1 MKRFSRPAL
10 VNLAKYMSQ
19 EETHKFA
26 VFLICEQLRKNSI
39 YLNETVVHTEFCAP
53 LEGVNMLAYV
63 IDKLVYESL
72 GTSDP
77 AEMAFDTD
85 ELVSKFG
92 SLFELELTNCDAL
105 CAALS

>member
-10 VNLAKYMSQ
+10 INVAKYMSD
-19 EETHKFA
+19 EKTEKFA

-53 LEGVNMLAYV
+53 LDGVNMLAYV
-63 IDKLVYESL
+63 IDKLIYESL
-72 GTSDP
+72 GSAEP
-77 AEMAFDTD
+77 VEMAFNTD